1 MNQTV
6 LRRIILL
13 ISCVI
18 LLVPLTVSAQAT
30 SDLQRPSSKEWLTV
44 GGDWGQ
50 TRYSTLAQV
59 NTDNVKNLKGAWMA
73 RLGSGFDNR
82 YSQQGTPLVKDG
94 VMFIPTGQQDIFALK
109 AQTGELL
116 WKYTSDVNPRGI
128 SLWANRGVALG
139 LGSVFA
145 IQADGTLMALDE
157 KTGKTRWTARVGSV
171 TDRYY
176 MTNAPLYYD
185 GLVYTGISGSD
196 SGARGRVTAFDAS
209 SGREVWRFYT
219 VPGPGEFG
227 NDTWEGNSWETG
239 GGNVWVTPSVD
250 PELGMIYVNTGNAWP
265 DYDGSTRGGDNLFTA
280 SVMALDA
287 KTGQYRWHFQ
297 TLHHEIWDFD
307 APNPVVLFDMTVD
320 GQPKKAVAEA
330 TKQGWLYILDRA
342 TGQPII
348 PIEERP
354 VPQEPR
360 QKTAATQPV
369 PAGEPFAPQCV
380 SNPQPGYIGGC
391 MFDPFWDVANI
402 SFSPMTGLFYVTA
415 SVRARAYAVQ
425 SAQIVNGEMVVTRPG
440 GGIATIGSKET
451 GTLTALDPR
460 TNTIAWQKQMPYPI
474 GVGSGVLSTAG
485 NLVFHGEPDGNVL
498 ALDARTGDELWRFQT
513 GFGADAPV
521 VTYELDGVQYVAIA
535 TGGTSLA
542 RSARG
547 DGVWSFRLDGPLLP
561 LNPPPAPI
569 NVIGFFG
576 PLVATSDVSIG
587 KAIQGD
593 QRLASE
599 FDFAPQRVRVA
610 VGDTVTWTN
619 EGAVPHTATDQGASW
634 DTGLIDPGA
643 SVSITFDKAGVFRY
657 FCQPHPWMVAELT
670 VS

>member
-1 MNQTV
+1 
-6 LRRIILL
+6 
-13 ISCVI
+13 
-18 LLVPLTVSAQAT
+18 
-30 SDLQRPSSKEWLTV
+30 
-44 GGDWGQ
+44 
-50 TRYSTLAQV
+50 
-59 NTDNVKNLKGAWMA
+59 
-73 RLGSGFDNR
+73 
-82 YSQQGTPLVKDG
+82 
-94 VMFIPTGQQDIFALK
+94 
-109 AQTGELL
+109 
-116 WKYTSDVNPRGI
+116 
-128 SLWANRGVALG
+128 
-139 LGSVFA
+139 
-145 IQADGTLMALDE
+145 
-157 KTGKTRWTARVGSV
+157 
-171 TDRYY
+171 
-176 MTNAPLYYD
+176 
-185 GLVYTGISGSD
+185 
-196 SGARGRVTAFDAS
+196 
-209 SGREVWRFYT
+209 
-219 VPGPGEFG
+219 
-227 NDTWEGNSWETG
+227 
-239 GGNVWVTPSVD
+239 
-250 PELGMIYVNTGNAWP
+250 MI
-265 DYDGSTRGGDNLFTA
+265 
-280 SVMALDA
+280 
-287 KTGQYRWHFQ
+287 
-297 TLHHEIWDFD
+297 
-307 APNPVVLFDMTVD
+307 
-320 GQPKKAVAEA
+320 
-330 TKQGWLYILDRA
+330 
-342 TGQPII
+342 
-348 PIEERP
+348 
-354 VPQEPR
+354 
-360 QKTAATQPV
+360 
-369 PAGEPFAPQCV
+369 
-380 SNPQPGYIGGC
+380 
-391 MFDPFWDVANI
+391 DPFWDVANI
-402 SFSPMTGLFYVTA
+402 TRPRTSADWAPSSFSPMTGLFYVTA

-593 QRLASE
+593 QRLPSE

-643 SVSITFDKAGVFRY
+643 SVSITFDQAGVFATSASRIPGWSRSLRSAKY
-657 FCQPHPWMVAELT
+657 AACVAHSLGPGPRQGARRRPSRAPASQEASRGT
-670 VS
+670 VDRHQRHRKRHATGKASRQ